1 MAENLTFEISSFDST
16 TLFILTLSLL
26 VISSAHKGKDRRE
39 LMEKYFEVVFIPAY
53 SCELN

>member
-1 MAENLTFEISSFDST
+1 MTFEISSFDST

-39 LMEKYFEVVFIPAY
+39 LMNKYFKVVFIPAY